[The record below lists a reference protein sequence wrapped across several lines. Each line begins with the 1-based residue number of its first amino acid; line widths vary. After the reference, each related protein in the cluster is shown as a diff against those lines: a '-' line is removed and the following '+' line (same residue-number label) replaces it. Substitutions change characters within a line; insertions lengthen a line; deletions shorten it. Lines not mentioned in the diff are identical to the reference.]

1 MVPLQHSPF
10 YGPESKP
17 WIFWRKEH
25 DGPSWARF
33 MENVVPASN
42 VLVELMLKEL
52 VRETSDL
59 NVGVSLSLSMLI
71 PSF

>member
-1 MVPLQHSPF
+1 
-10 YGPESKP
+10 
-17 WIFWRKEH
+17 
-25 DGPSWARF
+25 

-59 NVGVSLSLSMLI
+59 NVGVSLSFSMLI

>member
-1 MVPLQHSPF
+1 
-10 YGPESKP
+10 
-17 WIFWRKEH
+17 
-25 DGPSWARF
+25 

-42 VLVELMLKEL
+42 VLVEFMLKEL

-71 PSF
+71 PSS